1 MKNYFIIIG
10 FCLTSLFSCNSNQTN
25 ELPIK
30 HNKHKS
36 NIEIPFREDGGT
48 KYVQVKVNGIS
59 LEAIFDTGCEFGIS
73 MSMLELDILAKN
85 GTIAQY
91 DILGTTTASIADGS
105 QVETMKVRLHKVE
118 LGENLILEDVIASV
132 DFNMD
137 APVLLGTAVLDNVSN
152 SYKIDNDKHVIE
164 FSKK

>member
-1 MKNYFIIIG
+1 MKNCIIIIG
-10 FCLTSLFSCNSNQTN
+10 FCLTGLFSCNTN
-25 ELPIK
+25 NTQELPIK

-36 NIEIPFREDGGT
+36 GIEIPFREDGGT
-48 KYVQVKVNGIS
+48 KYVQVKVNGIP

-73 MSMLELDILAKN
+73 MSMAELQILAKN
-85 GTIAQY
+85 GTIARY
-91 DILGTTTASIADGS
+91 DILGTTTATVADGS
-105 QVETMKVRLHKVE
+105 EVETLRVRLHKVE
-118 LGENLILEDVIASV
+118 IGENLILEDVIASV

-152 SYKIDNDKHVIE
+152 TYKIDNDKRVIE